1 MVAFSLGRIA
11 QAAAWSSL
19 LSVLSVATLQ
29 AQTVVITGTR
39 EPLSPDRLAA
49 DVVVIDAATI
59 RASGADSL
67 ADLLRREAGVQL
79 SRNGGPGHGSGIFI
93 RGAFAGQTVLL
104 IDGVRVGSA
113 TLGQP
118 SLDGLALSQI
128 DRIEVLRGPGSSLY
142 GADAIG
148 GVVQVFTRRG
158 EAGTSFD
165 AAAAVGGYGSV
176 QASAGVRSTV
186 DAWDLAAALSH
197 ERSDGVST
205 LRPNDQFG
213 NYNPDRDGYRLD
225 SAQAQ
230 IGFRPAPGHRI
241 GLMLLSSKLNSQY
254 DASEY
259 LPDFSQDNTPDFR
272 DRQRTEVGELGWR
285 GTLRPGLVGSASVAH
300 SVDDSKSGGNQIDDF
315 RTVRDKV
322 ALQLAWNTGVAGQL
336 VGAVEHGTDKAS
348 STSFLADVERRT
360 TAAVLALTGDAGA
373 FGWQADVRRDD
384 NSDVGGVTT
393 ARLGGSVVL
402 MPGLRLR
409 ALAGTTF
416 RAPGFNDL
424 YFPGYGVASLQ
435 AERGRSVE
443 VGLNWR
449 GEGSEAGI
457 TVFRNRVRDLI
468 AYEGDRSFCPAD
480 PAYDFGCARN
490 INRAQL
496 DGSTLSGRQA
506 FGALTLRAQLDFL
519 TARDEVSGA
528 RLNRRA
534 AHQETLGA
542 DWDGGAWNVGG
553 NVLRVGARPDG
564 GKQLAAETTLDLTAG
579 WRFAKAWSLQAKL
592 LNATDRDLE
601 PARDYQ
607 GLGRQAWLGLRYEG
621 GL

>member
-1 MVAFSLGRIA
+1 LVSFSLSRIA
-11 QAAAWSSL
+11 QAVAFLSLVTVSS
-19 LSVLSVATLQ
+19 LQ
-29 AQTVVITGTR
+29 AQTIVITGTR
-39 EPLSPDRLAA
+39 EPLAPERLAA
-49 DVVVIDAATI
+49 DVVVIDSATI
-59 RASGADSL
+59 RASSADSL
-67 ADLLRREAGVQL
+67 GELLRREAGVQL
-79 SRNGGPGHGSGIFI
+79 SRNGGPGHSSGIFI

-128 DRIEVLRGPGSSLY
+128 ERVEVLRGPGSSLY

-148 GVVQVFTRRG
+148 GVVQVFTKRG

-186 DAWDLAAALSH
+186 GAWDMAAALSH
-197 ERSDGVST
+197 EKSDGVST

-213 NYNPDRDGYRLD
+213 NYNPDRDGYKLD

-241 GLMLLSSKLNSQY
+241 GLVLLSSKLNSQY
-254 DASEY
+254 DASEF
-259 LPDFSQDNTPDFR
+259 LPPTFAQDNTPDFR
-272 DRQRTEVGELGWR
+272 DRLRTEVGALDWR
-285 GTLRPGLVGSASVAH
+285 GTLAAGLVGSASAAH
-300 SVDDSKSGGNQIDDF
+300 SVDDSKTGGNEIAHF
-315 RTVRDKV
+315 RTTRDKV
-322 ALQLAWNTGVAGQL
+322 AAQLAWNTGVAGQL
-336 VGAVEHGTDKAS
+336 VGAVEHSTDKAT

-360 TAAVLALTGDAGA
+360 SAVVLALIGDAGPVS
-373 FGWQADVRRDD
+373 WQADVRRDD
-384 NSDVGGVTT
+384 SSDFGGVTT
-393 ARLGGSVVL
+393 ARLGGSYTL

-416 RAPGFNDL
+416 RAPSFNDL
-424 YFPGYGVASLQ
+424 YFPGYGVATLNP
-435 AERGRSVE
+435 ERGRSAE
-443 VGLNWR
+443 IGLHWR
-449 GEGSEAGI
+449 AEGSEAAI
-457 TVFRNRVRDLI
+457 TVFRNRVRDLV
-468 AYEGDRSFCPAD
+468 AYESDRSFCPAD

-519 TARDEVSGA
+519 TARDEVTGA

-542 DWDGGAWNVGG
+542 DWNGGAWNVGG
-553 NVLRVGARPDG
+553 SVLRLGARPDG
-564 GKQLAAETTLDLTAG
+564 GKQLAAETTLDLSAG
-579 WRFAKAWSLQAKL
+579 WRFAKGWSLQTKL
-592 LNATDRDLE
+592 LNATDRDVE

-607 GLGRQAWLGLRYEG
+607 GLGRQAWLGFRYEG